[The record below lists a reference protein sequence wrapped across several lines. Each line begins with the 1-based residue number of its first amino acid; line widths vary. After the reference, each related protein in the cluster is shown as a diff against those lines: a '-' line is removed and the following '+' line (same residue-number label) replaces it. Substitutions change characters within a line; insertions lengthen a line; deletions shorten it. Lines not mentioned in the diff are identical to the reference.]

1 MQVKRK
7 LIVPAL
13 TLSHLPSLVP
23 CIGTDL
29 TTFSAPCFQH
39 PSALLGIDSLKSIPW
54 SYLPY
59 SAKCSLH
66 KCSLTVSLA
75 FTWSEGVLVNTV
87 VRGGWNVIF
96 FLLGLVLNNHSP
108 LSMDLS
114 EIPTRNTWSKSKTL
128 LTVQLSFVFAKI
140 AGNNFHHF
148 WDKVEKAPDQLNS
161 LGFRCFCQEVRYQS
175 RQVVAVPQRGK
186 QKVGLKIEN
195 NNNNMQLWL

>member
-1 MQVKRK
+1 MSHTS
-7 LIVPAL
+7 AL
-13 TLSHLPSLVP
+13 RPSGTPLSNRSWVLTVRYIQTPLQDASKEKINCTRTDKPSA
-23 CIGTDL
+23 
-29 TTFSAPCFQH
+29 FSDPMRWNRLNYLLCSNCFQH

-128 LTVQLSFVFAKI
+128 LKYSST
-140 AGNNFHHF
+140 
-148 WDKVEKAPDQLNS
+148 
-161 LGFRCFCQEVRYQS
+161 
-175 RQVVAVPQRGK
+175 
-186 QKVGLKIEN
+186 
-195 NNNNMQLWL
+195 